1 MRGRMRGLAAGHERT
16 NPTSTAKRRLS
27 TLILAAIVG
36 LDLLRAGVQLYELKP
51 GAAKSS
57 LSVRGRFGPAK
68 VSGLDVRSDAAD
80 DGLRHPL
87 PIRLQ
92 VRYGDRD
99 LRQRRSGV
107 RAKITLGDGRL
118 LDRWLGRPLATRT
131 PLE

>member
-1 MRGRMRGLAAGHERT
+1 MRGLAAGHERT

-57 LSVRGRFGPAK
+57 LRVRGRFGRPRFRGWMSDLTLQTMVFAIRCHSACRCAMGTAIFASAAA
-68 VSGLDVRSDAAD
+68 VFGPRSPSETA
-80 DGLRHPL
+80 
-87 PIRLQ
+87 
-92 VRYGDRD
+92 
-99 LRQRRSGV
+99 S
-107 RAKITLGDGRL
+107 L
-118 LDRWLGRPLATRT
+118 LDRWFGRPLATRT